1 MADSLIF
8 KDTDTTVEITVK
20 DEAGV
25 AIDLTGFS
33 GIVCNVFQDAGE
45 IDKFSLNAQAG
56 FRTLVITDAV
66 NGVFEI
72 YLNAD
77 NLNVGAVDE
86 WLFYEVKTQ
95 AVNANF
101 DSATEDK
108 SGGKIRL
115 AILKQTKLKNTTFV

>member
-1 MADSLIF
+1 MADALIF
-8 KDTDTTVEITVK
+8 KDTDTTVSITVK
-20 DEAGV
+20 DDAGV

-33 GIVCNVFQDAGE
+33 GIVVRVFQDQGD

-56 FRTLVITDAV
+56 FRSLVITDAV
-66 NGVFEI
+66 NGIFEI

-77 NLNVGAVDE
+77 NLNGGTVDE

-101 DSATEDK
+101 DSSTEDK

-115 AILKQTKLKNTTFV
+115 AILKQTELKNTTFV